1 MNARFSQLLSHF
13 PNLSLG
19 RAVPHLTFLWPE
31 LLWLLLLVPVAVGV
45 YLYLLY
51 RRKKTAL
58 RYANLA
64 MVKAAMGTV
73 GWRRHVPPA
82 LILAALT
89 LLLIAVARPSALIS
103 LPSNRATVM
112 LVMDVSGSMRAT
124 DVNPTRIEA
133 AQAAA
138 KQYIKTQPK
147 DVVIGIVAFAA
158 TAFLVQSPTVD
169 HAALFNAIDHFELQR
184 GTAVGS
190 GLLMALSSIFPR
202 EDFPIANY
210 YSGGFGRGNGGFGFG
225 GGDRFNRYGG
235 RALGDRGPGGPPKK
249 HVPVE
254 PGSYKNAVVILLTD
268 GQTNAGYDP
277 AEAARIASEY
287 GVKVYTV
294 GFGTTRGNVVGFGGF
309 TMRTQLDEDALKKIA
324 DTTRGRYFRAASAE
338 DLKAVYSVLSKQVVM
353 ETQEMEI
360 SSFFAAGAA
369 LLMMIAAGLSLLWF
383 SRVI

>member
-1 MNARFSQLLSHF
+1 M
-13 PNLSLG
+13 
-19 RAVPHLTFLWPE
+19 
-31 LLWLLLLVPVAVGV
+31 
-45 YLYLLY
+45 
-51 RRKKTAL
+51 AL

-64 MVKAAMGTV
+64 MVKAAMGRV

-82 LILAALT
+82 LMLVALT
-89 LLLIAVARPSALIS
+89 LLLIAVARPTALVS
-103 LPSNRATVM
+103 LPSTRATVM
-112 LVMDVSGSMRAT
+112 LAMDVSGSMRAT
-124 DVNPTRIEA
+124 DVNPTRLEA

-190 GLLMALSSIFPR
+190 GILMAMSSIFPR

-210 YSGGFGRGNGGFGFG
+210 YSGGFGNGGFGNGGFGG
-225 GGDRFNRYGG
+225 GRFNRYGG
-235 RALGDRGPGGPPKK
+235 RALGDRGPPPAKK

-254 PGSYKNAVVILLTD
+254 PGSYKNAVIILLTD

-277 AEAARIASEY
+277 IEAARIASEY

-309 TMRTQLDEDALKKIA
+309 TMRAQLDEDSLKKIA
-324 DTTRGRYFRAASAE
+324 DMTRGRYFRAASAE
-338 DLKAVYSVLSKQVVM
+338 DLKQVYGVLSKQLVM
-353 ETQEMEI
+353 ETQQMEI
-360 SSFFAAGAA
+360 SSFFAAAAA
-369 LLMMIAAGLSLLWF
+369 LVMLTAAGLSLAWF

>member
-1 MNARFSQLLSHF
+1 MNARLSQLLA
-13 PNLSLG
+13 
-19 RAVPHLTFLWPE
+19 RVPHLNVGPIPHMTFLWPD
-31 LLWLLLLVPVAVGV
+31 LLWLLVLVPIAVGI
-45 YLYLLY
+45 YLLLLY

-64 MVKAAMGTV
+64 MVKAAMGTI

-82 LILAALT
+82 LILLALS
-89 LLLIAVARPSALIS
+89 LLLIAVARPTALVS

-124 DVNPTRIEA
+124 DVNPSRIEA

-138 KQYIKTQPK
+138 KQYIKSQPK

-190 GLLMALSSIFPR
+190 GILMALSSIFPR

-210 YSGGFGRGNGGFGFG
+210 YSGGYGNGYGGFGYG
-225 GGDRFNRYGG
+225 GGDRFNRYAG
-235 RALGDRGPGGPPKK
+235 RALGDRSPGGPPKK

-254 PGSYKNAVVILLTD
+254 PGSYKNAVIILLTD

-277 AEAARIASEY
+277 IEAARIASEY

-309 TMRTQLDEDALKKIA
+309 SMRAQLDEEALKKIA
-324 DTTRGRYFRAASAE
+324 DMTRGRYFHAGSAE
-338 DLKAVYSVLSKQVVM
+338 DLKAVYGVLSKQVVM

-360 SSFFAAGAA
+360 SSFFAGGAA
-369 LLMMIAAGLSLLWF
+369 LLMLAAAGLSLAWF